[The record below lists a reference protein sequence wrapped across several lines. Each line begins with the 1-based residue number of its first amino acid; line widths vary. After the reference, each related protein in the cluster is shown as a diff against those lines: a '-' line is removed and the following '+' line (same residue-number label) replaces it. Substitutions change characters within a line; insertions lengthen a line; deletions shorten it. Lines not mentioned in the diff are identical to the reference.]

1 MAFRTWNDGDRL
13 GATAVNTQIV
23 QNLLIVKPSD
33 ESVTSS
39 ETIQNDNHLRFT
51 VEPDT
56 NYLVKAFIIVNG
68 ADGGGIEFG
77 WYGPT
82 NTVFLWC
89 SDAAGDPADSADPV
103 SRTRQQIGNLPTSDL
118 LGTGTDVCLP
128 CMGVLLVGDTG
139 GTFGFRWA
147 QGTSN
152 ATRTLV
158 KARSA
163 LVVTK
168 LV

>member
-1 MAFRTWNDGDRL
+1 MAFGTWLDGTQL

-23 QNLLIVKPSD
+23 QNLLVYKPSD

-39 ETIQNDNHLRFT
+39 ETIQNDDHLKFT

-56 NYLVKAFIIVNG
+56 DYLVKAFIIVNG

-77 WYGPT
+77 WYGPSGA
-82 NTVFLWC
+82 VFDWC
-89 SDAAGDPADSADPV
+89 SNAFGDPADTGEPV
-103 SRTRQQIGNLPTSDL
+103 SRRKQGMTNLPTCDL
-118 LGTGTDVCLP
+118 LGTGTDICIP
-128 CMGVLLVGDTG
+128 AMGVLRVGENG

-147 QGTSN
+147 QGNSN

-158 KARSA
+158 KARSC